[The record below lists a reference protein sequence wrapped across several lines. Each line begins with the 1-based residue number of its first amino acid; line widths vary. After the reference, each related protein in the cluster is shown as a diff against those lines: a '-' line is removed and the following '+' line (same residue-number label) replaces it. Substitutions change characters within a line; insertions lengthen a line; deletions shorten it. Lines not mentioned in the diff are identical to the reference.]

1 MWKRAPK
8 SNEKTYHR
16 VRLAPVSGNCEFA
29 AADYFRL
36 IAPLCPAKE
45 DIAHSLLRLAM
56 RPVFYLPIADFE
68 NLLEI
73 IMYINKDRPS
83 FLKWLNE
90 NRDMIDLIF
99 KELTICLF
107 FYDLR
112 YDDEKKI
119 VILDHKVDEEMAYL
133 FVEIPDRNIYK
144 EFLSF
149 DDFKEYYH
157 SFFNAYGIGKEEI
170 DRLILEE
177 GYEVNFFSNMTK
189 EN

>member
-16 VRLAPVSGNCEFA
+16 VRLTPVSGNCSCA

-36 IAPLCPAKE
+36 IAPLCPVKE

-56 RPVFYLPIADFE
+56 RPIFYMDVVDTE
-68 NLLEI
+68 N
-73 IMYINKDRPS
+73 MFAYIEYVNRNRPP

-90 NRDMIDLIF
+90 NRDMVDLIF

-107 FYDLR
+107 FYALR
-112 YDDEKKI
+112 YDEEKKI
-119 VILDHKVDEEMAYL
+119 VVLDHKVDETMAYA
-133 FVEIPDRNIYK
+133 FVEIQDRNIYK

-149 DDFKEYYH
+149 SDFKEYYH
-157 SFFNAYGIGKEEI
+157 SFFNEYGIAKSEI
-170 DRLILEE
+170 DRLILEQD
-177 GYEVNFFSNMTK
+177 YEKRFFPS
-189 EN
+189 